1 MFSIIFDYLRGISKL
16 IIQKNNNQNI
26 ITFLNLEI
34 KWVNTVSSSK
44 LKNINIT
51 RWNKQHCTNNIKQK
65 NKRQK
70 DKLPSKARYRSFICF
85 QSFRGISKLII
96 KKNNNQNIITFLN
109 QIKIEIKGVNTVSS
123 SKLKNI
129 NITRWNNFEISS
141 IRDQG
146 QRILKNF
153 KNYILKWDMKIL
165 KLWQR
170 KQKVVV
176 MNKIYFNH
184 LNKIFGFSNF
194 CLFSNFYLRKAM
206 FRKIDSF

>member
-34 KWVNTVSSSK
+34 KW
-44 LKNINIT
+44 
-51 RWNKQHCTNNIKQK
+51 
-65 NKRQK
+65 
-70 DKLPSKARYRSFICF
+70 
-85 QSFRGISKLII
+85 
-96 KKNNNQNIITFLN
+96 
-109 QIKIEIKGVNTVSS
+109 VNTVSS